1 MKMKDDVESSLQHVL
16 HPSSSSS
23 SSFSPRPSSTSSFSN
38 DSATACALL
47 RHDTNSAGERIFK
60 MTESK
65 FGAFGKD
72 LHTLDSHDDSFTMG
86 GEELQIISSHR
97 SSISHDSWMTNSD
110 AMADYENITNSER
123 NVEQEDGNDD
133 GDGDRRDSFSCVS
146 ILNPLAC
153 SSPSRVHQK
162 QDSFTSEGFDI
173 CKEYGY
179 KYEYTQDDDSISSSS
194 SSSDSG
200 GVGSQLNPLQS
211 QSKRKQNENVNSSF
225 VSRLRFTPRG
235 ALAWSNNEDDAVDQS
250 NGFEKH
256 NVSYRTFLLGKTYHP
271 INDYHA
277 KRDDESNL
285 FWFTYRCDFVEIR
298 PYSITSDAGWGCML
312 RSAQMLLAQ
321 VLRMHFKGREWRAE
335 RNLRL
340 RREDP
345 FVRSLLTWFAD
356 YPFSGSGV
364 GGLGVDSW
372 YSLHNMVAAG
382 CAKYDVL
389 PGEWFGP
396 TTVCYVMRDLV
407 ELQQAFLKQ
416 GFDEENDGDENDIER
431 FNSTSMGQK
440 GNDVYRPLKVY
451 IAPEGTIY
459 NSDICKLVTTSES
472 TNGNSSKNTC
482 MDENPSLSL
491 RSQKRQDEQD
501 SDDDPKC
508 NHPLSEIPSITN
520 HHHRSKISTIEWNS
534 SLLIL
539 IPLRLGLEKFN
550 ASSYSVPLAHMLSLP
565 QSVGFL
571 GGSPRH
577 ALWFYGADSDGRKV
591 YGLDPHVVQRAPRR
605 CRKCHNGD
613 HGNGSSYLH
622 EIVFTDEYLRSI
634 NCPNISVMATKKI
647 DPSLALGFYC
657 RDCKDYESFCS
668 LVQAM
673 KVDGKFTGYPELFTF
688 ADAKP
693 NYEADVSSAMVEMMA
708 TCQTLDGEESDR
720 LLSGH
725 HVDEDDEYV
734 ML

>member
-1 MKMKDDVESSLQHVL
+1 MKHL
-16 HPSSSSS
+16 
-23 SSFSPRPSSTSSFSN
+23 T
-38 DSATACALL
+38 T
-47 RHDTNSAGERIFK
+47 ER
-60 MTESK
+60 MPGTTEST

-72 LHTLDSHDDSFTMG
+72 PTTLDSHDDSFTMG

-97 SSISHDSWMTNSD
+97 SSISQDSWTQSD
-110 AMADYENITNSER
+110 VADYENIIPNSER
-123 NVEQEDGNDD
+123 NEENDNENEVEDDDDDDD
-133 GDGDRRDSFSCVS
+133 GRDSFSCVS
-146 ILNPLAC
+146 LVNPLTSAA
-153 SSPSRVHQK
+153 SSPSKVHQK
-162 QDSFTSEGFDI
+162 QDSFTLEGFDI

-179 KYEYTQDDDSISSSS
+179 KYEYTLEDDGIGSSSS
-194 SSSDSG
+194 SSSSSNVSSDAHC
-200 GVGSQLNPLQS
+200 NPLQS
-211 QSKRKQNENVNSSF
+211 QSQGNKTENANSSF
-225 VSRLRFTPRG
+225 ISRLRNTPLG
-235 ALAWSNNEDDAVDQS
+235 TFATSNNVDEKDYRQQS
-250 NGFEKH
+250 RGLKKN
-256 NVSYRTFLLGKTYHP
+256 NVMYRTYLLGKTYHP

-298 PYSITSDAGWGCML
+298 PYAITSDAGWGCML
-312 RSAQMLLAQ
+312 RSAQMLLGQ
-321 VLRMHFKGREWRAE
+321 VLRMHCKGREWKAE

-340 RREDP
+340 RREDA
-345 FVRSLLTWFAD
+345 FIRSLLTWFAD

-396 TTVCYVMRDLV
+396 TTVCYVLRDLV
-407 ELQQAFLKQ
+407 ELHQSYLSQ
-416 GFDEENDGDENDIER
+416 GFDNGQDDGEENKNGLFSSGMEVVQHI
-431 FNSTSMGQK
+431 GQK
-440 GNDVYRPLKVY
+440 GKDDVFGPLKVY

-459 NSDICKLVTTSES
+459 NSDICKLLTNNES
-472 TNGNSSKNTC
+472 KSGNNHC
-482 MDENPSLSL
+482 MEKISYMSTW
-491 RSQKRQDEQD
+491 SHKRQDEQ
-501 SDDDPKC
+501 DDPKC
-508 NHPLSEIPSITN
+508 NHPLSEIPSIGT
-520 HHHRSKISTIEWNS
+520 SQDTVEEWNS

-591 YGLDPHVVQRAPRR
+591 YGLDPHTVQRAPRR
-605 CRKCHNGD
+605 RCRRCYNND
-613 HGNGSSYLH
+613 HGEQSRHLYH
-622 EIVFTDEYLRSI
+622 EIVFSDEYLRSI
-634 NCPNISVMATKKI
+634 NCPNISVMSMKKI

-657 RDCKDYESFCS
+657 RDRQDYESFCS
-668 LVQAM
+668 LLRAM
-673 KVDGKFTGYPELFTF
+673 KTNEKFTGYPELFTF

-708 TCQTLDGEESDR
+708 TCQALDGEESDR
-720 LLSGH
+720 LLSE